1 MDVSTLSPRQR
12 ANVAGLQLKREAI
25 KRKYGNNIQIV
36 TTDEEAAMASGWMAT
51 PLSLVNTNKQ
61 LSVRL
66 DKQVVDTIKSQK
78 LSEVPRDEDKLVD
91 NGEDL
96 VTALE
101 RSVEELKGSPAAKKV
116 AAKAVTPVVATARPI
131 TSSMSDADFI
141 SNLLGK

>member
-12 ANVAGLQLKREAI
+12 ANVAGLQLKRESI

-51 PLSLVNTNKQ
+51 PISLVNTNKQ

-66 DKQVVDTIKSQK
+66 DKQVIDTIKSQK
-78 LSEVPRDEDKLVD
+78 LSEVPRDEEKLVD

-101 RSVEELKGSPAAKKV
+101 RSVEELKGRPVTNKA
-116 AAKAVTPVVATARPI
+116 AAKAVTPVVATTRPV